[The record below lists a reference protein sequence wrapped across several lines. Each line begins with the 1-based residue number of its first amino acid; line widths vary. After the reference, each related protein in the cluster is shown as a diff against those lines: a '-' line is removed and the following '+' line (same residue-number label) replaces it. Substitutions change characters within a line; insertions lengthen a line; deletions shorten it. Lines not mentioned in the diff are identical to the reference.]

1 MFVGFPDRGVS
12 DMLSRMLRSLF
23 SVLLLGLVPT
33 TKIAMPDASLLAL
46 PDVAPPAV
54 QMEVMARL
62 SASGVIVMDAQ
73 SGQRV
78 YGRQYDVQ
86 RPMASL
92 TKLMTALLIVEHH
105 QLSEVVRVPQGI
117 DPMQSAVRLPGGEQF
132 TVGDLLSA
140 MLIASANDAAVTL
153 AVFHSGSTE
162 AFVTE
167 MNARAAM
174 LGLQDTTFENPV
186 GLDSPSQRSTPQ
198 DLAWL
203 TMAAMRHP
211 SVQRR
216 LGMRGAIIT
225 SLQGST
231 VNLSHTYT
239 LLHAAKPLDDFAAI
253 VLAGKTGTTMG
264 ANQCLMSVVEEGH
277 RRYIVVLLD
286 SLQRY
291 QDMNTIL
298 AALEHRDENESVSLR
313 VQQGGIRP

>member
-92 TKLMTALLIVEHH
+92 TKLMTALIIVENH

-117 DPMQSAVRLPGGEQF
+117 DPMQSTVRLPAGEQF

-140 MLIASANDAAVTL
+140 MLIASSNDAAATL
-153 AVFHSGSTE
+153 ALFHSGSIDVFAE
-162 AFVTE
+162 E
-167 MNARAAM
+167 MNTRAAV
-174 LGLQDTTFENPV
+174 LGLHATLFENPV
-186 GLDSPSQRSTPQ
+186 GLDDPSQYSTPQ

-203 TMAAMRHP
+203 TMAALRQP
-211 SVQRR
+211 AIARR
-216 LGMRGAIIT
+216 LGMRGAIIV

-231 VNLSHTYT
+231 VN
-239 LLHAAKPLDDFAAI
+239 
-253 VLAGKTGTTMG
+253 
-264 ANQCLMSVVEEGH
+264 
-277 RRYIVVLLD
+277 
-286 SLQRY
+286 
-291 QDMNTIL
+291 
-298 AALEHRDENESVSLR
+298 
-313 VQQGGIRP
+313 

>member
-23 SVLLLGLVPT
+23 SVLLLGLVPST
-33 TKIAMPDASLLAL
+33 NIAMPDASLLAL

-167 MNARAAM
+167 IDRKSTRLN
-174 LGLQDTTFENPV
+174 
-186 GLDSPSQRSTPQ
+186 SSHSQIS
-198 DLAWL
+198 
-203 TMAAMRHP
+203 
-211 SVQRR
+211 
-216 LGMRGAIIT
+216 
-225 SLQGST
+225 
-231 VNLSHTYT
+231 Y
-239 LLHAAKPLDDFAAI
+239 
-253 VLAGKTGTTMG
+253 
-264 ANQCLMSVVEEGH
+264 
-277 RRYIVVLLD
+277 
-286 SLQRY
+286 
-291 QDMNTIL
+291 
-298 AALEHRDENESVSLR
+298 
-313 VQQGGIRP
+313 